1 LFRILLGFM
10 LLRDWFGRLPYLRD
24 FYTEDG
30 VLPLSA
36 HLPATSGLYHFS
48 LFDHLQSLPS
58 VQFAFFVGLVGYLGI
73 LLGYKTRVS
82 LIVSFVFLTS
92 MLNRNPLIL
101 SNSHLVLVTMLLWT
115 LFLPMGKRFALD
127 CIKNKNNSNEAK
139 EQSKPTETGLE
150 SEQQTDQR
158 PAQRTAPSHRSMDAE
173 ILSKPSPA
181 AFAIVLQIALI
192 YFWSAVVKYGESWQ
206 DGTAVFLSLQLDQ
219 FVTPLGHTVA
229 QLPLGWL
236 SIMTFATLTL
246 EWSAPL
252 LILSPFAQPLLR
264 RLAILA
270 LTSMHMGIMLT
281 MNVGDFSPIMVA
293 TYALLLR
300 PEDWRDLKSLKAL
313 KALSSLSS
321 LNYLSSKA
329 IEQPSEPKSKEQES
343 EPKVTKELSEPRS
356 QKTTGTAITTLI
368 TTSVALAVGSAIWIS
383 AYNINVA
390 PRYGWAKITMAPWQ
404 KCLLRVAHI
413 SQDWHIFAPNPP
425 IKDGWMVVDCY
436 REDKT
441 HIDPLTGL
449 APTMAKPDN
458 LQAHL
463 PLPWRKYHNRL
474 KRKTHR
480 KYRQYYCRYLMAKVA
495 ASSNNSSAKSNSTS
509 RNNTSSNNGAVS
521 MDSTGGTVSPTK
533 PPTNN
538 RPIGIRLYYCQET
551 TKPPGMEQNPP
562 IQPISIWYTPKEMKK
577 IKIFGKTKGH
587 RRVYF

>member
-1 LFRILLGFM
+1 M

-36 HLPATSGLYHFS
+36 HLPATRSLYHFS

-127 CIKNKNNSNEAK
+127 CIKNENNK
-139 EQSKPTETGLE
+139 K
-150 SEQQTDQR
+150 QQ
-158 PAQRTAPSHRSMDAE
+158 TAPSHRSMDAE
-173 ILSKPSPA
+173 ILSKPSLA

-300 PEDWRDLKSLKAL
+300 PEDWRDLRSLKAL
-313 KALSSLSS
+313 KALS
-321 LNYLSSKA
+321 YLSSKA

-356 QKTTGTAITTLI
+356 QKTAGTAITTLI

-390 PRYGWAKITMAPWQ
+390 PRYGWVKISMAPWQ

-480 KYRQYYCRYLMAKVA
+480 KYRQYY
-495 ASSNNSSAKSNSTS
+495 
-509 RNNTSSNNGAVS
+509 
-521 MDSTGGTVSPTK
+521 
-533 PPTNN
+533 
-538 RPIGIRLYYCQET
+538 
-551 TKPPGMEQNPP
+551 
-562 IQPISIWYTPKEMKK
+562 
-577 IKIFGKTKGH
+577 
-587 RRVYF
+587 

>member
-1 LFRILLGFM
+1 M

-82 LIVSFVFLTS
+82 LTVSFVFLTS

-127 CIKNKNNSNEAK
+127 CIKNKNNEAK
-139 EQSKPTETGLE
+139 EQHK
-150 SEQQTDQR
+150 EQQT
-158 PAQRTAPSHRSMDAE
+158 AQHTEQHTAPSPRSMDAE
-173 ILSKPSPA
+173 ILSKPSLA

-192 YFWSAVVKYGESWQ
+192 YFLSAVVKYGESWQ

-219 FVTPLGHTVA
+219 FVTPLGRAVA

-300 PEDWRDLKSLKAL
+300 PEDWRDLKSLKARL
-313 KALSSLSS
+313 LFTKSPKTNGEKSASDTPNSIKQLPE
-321 LNYLSSKA
+321 SK
-329 IEQPSEPKSKEQES
+329 
-343 EPKVTKELSEPRS
+343 S
-356 QKTTGTAITTLI
+356 QKTASTAITTII
-368 TTSVALAVGSAIWIS
+368 TTLAALAVGSAIWIS

-404 KCLLRVAHI
+404 KCLLKVAHI
-413 SQDWHIFAPNPP
+413 NQDWHIFAPNPP

-436 REDKT
+436 REDRT

-495 ASSNNSSAKSNSTS
+495 AD
-509 RNNTSSNNGAVS
+509 SNNGAGSTGS
-521 MDSTGGTVSPTK
+521 MDSAVSIDSTVSTTK

-538 RPIGIRLYYCQET
+538 RPIGIRLYYCQEI

>member
-1 LFRILLGFM
+1 M

-48 LFDHLQSLPS
+48 LFDHLQNLPS
-58 VQFAFFVGLVGYLGI
+58 VQFAFFVGLAGYLGI
-73 LLGYKTRVS
+73 LLGYKTRLS
-82 LIVSFVFLTS
+82 LIVSFIFLTS

-101 SNSHLVLVTMLLWT
+101 SNSHLVLVTILLWT
-115 LFLPMGKRFALD
+115 LFLPMGKRLALD
-127 CIKNKNNSNEAK
+127 CIKNKNNIINNEAK
-139 EQSKPTETGLE
+139 GQSKPTAAALE
-150 SEQQTDQR
+150 SDQQTDQR
-158 PAQRTAPSHRSMDAE
+158 TDQRTEQQTAPSHRSMDAD
-173 ILSKPSPA
+173 ILSKPSLA

-192 YFWSAVVKYGESWQ
+192 YFLSAVVKYGESWQ

-219 FVTPLGHTVA
+219 FVTPLGRAVA

-270 LTSMHMGIMLT
+270 LTSMHMGIMFT

-300 PEDWRDLKSLKAL
+300 PEDWRDLKSIKAL
-313 KALSSLSS
+313 KAAETSST
-321 LNYLSSKA
+321 K
-329 IEQPSEPKSKEQES
+329 QPAE
-343 EPKVTKELSEPRS
+343 TKPTKQPTETAS
-356 QKTTGTAITTLI
+356 QKTSRTAVTTAITT
-368 TTSVALAVGSAIWIS
+368 SAALAVGSAIWIS

-404 KCLLRVAHI
+404 KCLLKVAHI

-425 IKDGWMVVDCY
+425 INDGWMVVDCY
-436 REDKT
+436 REDRT

-449 APTMAKPDN
+449 APTMAKPAN

-480 KYRQYYCRYLMAKVA
+480 KYRQYYCRYLMAKYA
-495 ASSNNSSAKSNSTS
+495 ADSNLGTDASNSIVGNHST
-509 RNNTSSNNGAVS
+509 TSNNGTV
-521 MDSTGGTVSPTK
+521 STGSTGSTVSPTK

-538 RPIGIRLYYCQET
+538 RPIGIRLYYCQEI